1 VTDYPAMTGNAG
13 GNIGEPGKSD
23 GVANYHT
30 LDSSLLHPI
39 NGDDGTWDNVL
50 SNYKLRVG
58 GAAGNIITPLQWTTS
73 NSTIKVPVTAGT
85 GSFHGTG
92 NFETA

>member
-39 NGDDGTWDNVL
+39 NGDDGTWSNVL

-58 GAAGNIITPLQWTTS
+58 GAAGNIIT
-73 NSTIKVPVTAGT
+73 STVTPVTAGT
-85 GSFHGTG
+85 GEFHGTG
-92 NFETA
+92 DY